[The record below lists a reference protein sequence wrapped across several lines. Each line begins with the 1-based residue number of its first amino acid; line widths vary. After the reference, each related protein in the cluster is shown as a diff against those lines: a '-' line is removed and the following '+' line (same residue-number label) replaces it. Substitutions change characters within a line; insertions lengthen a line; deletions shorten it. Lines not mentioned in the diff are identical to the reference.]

1 MIWLQWLWLFAV
13 LAAMTS
19 MARLDPFTRGT
30 IVGLRA
36 VGVTRDDI
44 VQRVRKKDG
53 KRPTL
58 RAVDGVLA
66 RHREEPAWRGE
77 DSRAGGRPPLLTAKE
92 RKLLLNLV
100 LAERGKAK
108 VTVPYCRRR
117 LPFLRKVSEST
128 VRRELFAAGFAYL
141 RRRGKTAVP
150 KEFREQRLV
159 YCRWTLRQS
168 ASDLRR
174 YAYTDGTTFYLA
186 RGLAENYQKQRAA
199 LGPFVWRMADGKD
212 GLWDE
217 HVGPSLYAKAQG
229 RPVKIWGFFCDGAL
243 HYHILPRDGQRT
255 TNMNG
260 RRYVDLVNSKFA
272 VWRRSCTPRAGRV
285 FLVQDHERCLWQDA
299 SLKALKAAG
308 CDVVTRHTKH
318 SPDLNAIEAWWGRLK
333 KLLETKAP
341 AELES
346 RSEFLKRLRRTVT
359 WLNTRERT
367 SGRALCRGQKRRAR
381 AVLKLAGAKCKY

>member
-30 IVGLRA
+30 IVGSRA
-36 VGVTRDDI
+36 AGVTRDDI

-128 VRRELFAAGFAYL
+128 V
-141 RRRGKTAVP
+141 
-150 KEFREQRLV
+150 
-159 YCRWTLRQS
+159 
-168 ASDLRR
+168 
-174 YAYTDGTTFYLA
+174 
-186 RGLAENYQKQRAA
+186 
-199 LGPFVWRMADGKD
+199 
-212 GLWDE
+212 
-217 HVGPSLYAKAQG
+217 
-229 RPVKIWGFFCDGAL
+229 
-243 HYHILPRDGQRT
+243 
-255 TNMNG
+255 
-260 RRYVDLVNSKFA
+260 
-272 VWRRSCTPRAGRV
+272 
-285 FLVQDHERCLWQDA
+285 
-299 SLKALKAAG
+299 
-308 CDVVTRHTKH
+308 
-318 SPDLNAIEAWWGRLK
+318 
-333 KLLETKAP
+333 
-341 AELES
+341 
-346 RSEFLKRLRRTVT
+346 
-359 WLNTRERT
+359 
-367 SGRALCRGQKRRAR
+367 
-381 AVLKLAGAKCKY
+381 

>member
-1 MIWLQWLWLFAV
+1 MSNGSPSKCPERMIWLQWLWLFAV

-19 MARLDPFTRGT
+19 MARLDLFTRGT

-36 VGVTRDDI
+36 AGVTRPDI

-117 LPFLRKVSEST
+117 LPFLREVSEST

-141 RRRGKTAVP
+141 RRRRKTAVP

-168 ASDLRR
+168 VSDLRR

-186 RGLAENYQKQRAA
+186 RGHLL
-199 LGPFVWRMADGKD
+199 LGSG
-212 GLWDE
+212 
-217 HVGPSLYAKAQG
+217 
-229 RPVKIWGFFCDGAL
+229 
-243 HYHILPRDGQRT
+243 
-255 TNMNG
+255 
-260 RRYVDLVNSKFA
+260 
-272 VWRRSCTPRAGRV
+272 
-285 FLVQDHERCLWQDA
+285 
-299 SLKALKAAG
+299 
-308 CDVVTRHTKH
+308 
-318 SPDLNAIEAWWGRLK
+318 
-333 KLLETKAP
+333 LETAWLQP
-341 AELES
+341 ASAKMPCKTWCQTVSVQLAS
-346 RSEFLKRLRRTVT
+346 RSVILGRGGHG
-359 WLNTRERT
+359 ER
-367 SGRALCRGQKRRAR
+367 SVR
-381 AVLKLAGAKCKY
+381 